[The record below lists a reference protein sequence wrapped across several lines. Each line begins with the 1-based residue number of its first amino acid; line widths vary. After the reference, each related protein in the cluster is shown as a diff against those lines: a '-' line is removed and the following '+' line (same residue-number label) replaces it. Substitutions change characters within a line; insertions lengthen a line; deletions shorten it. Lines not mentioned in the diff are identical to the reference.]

1 MHLETFESEAHHLS
15 WIRGT
20 DVPSVGGL
28 QDNPISLGSML
39 TCTLLDFH
47 LGLLETL
54 QHAPEI
60 SDAILEGNLLILA
73 LLGPFQEL
81 PNLWGNA
88 QIIIIFLLLLL
99 FLLNY
104 FPGEAATQ

>member
-1 MHLETFESEAHHLS
+1 MYLETFESEAHHLS
-15 WIRGT
+15 WIQGT

-39 TCTLLDFH
+39 TCTLLDLH
-47 LGLLETL
+47 LGLLEAL

-60 SDAILEGNLLILA
+60 SDAILEGDLLILA

-99 FLLNY
+99 LLNY
-104 FPGEAATQ
+104 FPGRAGTQ